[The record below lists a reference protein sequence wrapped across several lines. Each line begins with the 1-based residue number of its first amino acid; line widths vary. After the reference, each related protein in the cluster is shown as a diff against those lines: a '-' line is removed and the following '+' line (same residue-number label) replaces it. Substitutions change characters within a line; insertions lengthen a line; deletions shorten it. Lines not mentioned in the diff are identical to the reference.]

1 MDAALT
7 FVLRD
12 FAGPLG
18 TSRRTALDAV
28 KHAPEGYVCV
38 VRPAKRSLDQSAKFH
53 AICQDLAKSYAT
65 WDGERQ
71 DADAWKFLL
80 VSGHAVATKVPGKL
94 MLGLEGERVMLRPST
109 AAMSVAE
116 MTSLIEY
123 ATSWCVMHGI
133 KLKDDK

>member
-1 MDAALT
+1 MDAPQT
-7 FVLRD
+7 FILQYSTV
-12 FAGPLG
+12 
-18 TSRRTALDAV
+18 RRDAV
-28 KHAPEGYVCV
+28 RAVQCAPQGYVCV

-53 AICQDLAKSYAT
+53 AICQDLGKSDAT

-71 DADAWKFLL
+71 DADSWKFLL

-116 MTSLIEY
+116 MASLIEY
-123 ATSWCVMHGI
+123 CLAWCAGHGI
-133 KLKDDK
+133 QLREPS

>member
-1 MDAALT
+1 MDAPQT
-7 FVLRD
+7 FVLHTGYAKGQAMR
-12 FAGPLG
+12 AVN
-18 TSRRTALDAV
+18 TAPD
-28 KHAPEGYVCV
+28 GYVCV
-38 VRPAKRSLDQSAKFH
+38 VRPPKRSLDQSAKFH
-53 AICQDLAKSYAT
+53 AICQDLAKSEAM
-65 WDGERQ
+65 WDSERQ

-123 ATSWCVMHGI
+123 CLAWCAQHGV
-133 KLKDDK
+133 KLRDEQP

>member
-1 MDAALT
+1 MQ
-7 FVLRD
+7 
-12 FAGPLG
+12 
-18 TSRRTALDAV
+18 AV
-28 KHAPEGYVCV
+28 KTAPDGYVCV

-53 AICQDLAKSYAT
+53 AICQDLAKSDAT

-109 AAMSVAE
+109 AAMSVSE
-116 MTSLIEY
+116 MSSLLEY
-123 ATSWCVMHGI
+123 SIAWCALHGI
-133 KLKDDK
+133 VLKDSGA